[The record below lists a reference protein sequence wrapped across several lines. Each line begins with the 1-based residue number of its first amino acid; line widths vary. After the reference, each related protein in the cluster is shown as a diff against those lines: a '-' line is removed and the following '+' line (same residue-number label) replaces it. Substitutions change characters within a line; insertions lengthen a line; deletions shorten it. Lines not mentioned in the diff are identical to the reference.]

1 MQAVVVALLVLAW
14 LATMWAGF
22 MFVFPVVFPVVL
34 VAATAGA
41 LGLCYVYA
49 WRALVPAPARGRAP
63 VATPASGRPAHA
75 AAGDPAYRH
84 YLLAQVWRDWWAI
97 ARGVVPRLID
107 TAATALTTVTTT
119 LLIRIWGFFT
129 FPLWLAVCAGIALA
143 AVPAAVLGL
152 LLTVLYGVVVAV
164 GLAGWLVCVLVL
176 GLVERVFMAYGRI
189 LQTCPH
195 PFCYEKIALPTYE
208 CPACG
213 ELHRRL
219 TPNSFG
225 ALRHVCRCGTRLPT
239 TIPLGRF
246 RLTAYCPHCNGR
258 LPDRIGRVRVE
269 PLPFVG
275 GPAAGKTTF
284 MFLAIRALHAR
295 ARAGHGGLAFVE
307 HRHAQ
312 AYAGAVREFERGGRL
327 AKTGPELPLATMVD
341 VELPGSGHRI
351 LYLYDPAGEHFT
363 GATLVE
369 SLRYL
374 DHGEALVFVVDP
386 FALPQV
392 RRTLTGDEH
401 ELVEQAVASSDEDPA
416 DTLQRVLNELR
427 SRPDRGRQKRVAV
440 VVTKTDLL
448 AHTVVGRHLTRPC
461 SSEAVRDWLDG
472 LGLGNTIRTLDQ
484 LAVEVRYFGSGL
496 GTEPATVAELL
507 GWVTGLP
514 ADGTAAPLDP
524 LVDPGGDD
532 LPGTAPLRAP
542 WDARGRDAALVPASY
557 QAGRW
562 AVLGGTSLLM
572 AVVLVAAASR
582 ILPLAA

>member
-1 MQAVVVALLVLAW
+1 VQVVVVILLAAAW
-14 LATMWAGF
+14 LGTMWVGF
-22 MFVFPVVFPVVL
+22 MFVFPVVFPVSLAV
-34 VAATAGA
+34 ATAGA
-41 LGLCYVYA
+41 LGYYYVYA
-49 WRALVPAPARGRAP
+49 CRALVPAPAKGLSPVPAPTSARA
-63 VATPASGRPAHA
+63 RHA
-75 AAGDPAYRH
+75 AARDPAYPH

-97 ARGVVPRLID
+97 SRGIVPTTRR
-107 TAATALTTVTTT
+107 TATAVLTWLTRT
-119 LLIRIWGFFT
+119 LIGGVWGFFT
-129 FPLWLAVCAGIALA
+129 FPLWLAVCAGIVLA
-143 AVPAAVLGL
+143 AVPAAALGA
-152 LLTVLYGVVVAV
+152 LLTLLYASVVAL
-164 GLAGWLVCVLVL
+164 GLAGWLVCVVVL
-176 GLVERVFMAYGRI
+176 GSVERVFMAYGRI

-195 PFCYEKIALPTYE
+195 PFCYEKVALPVYE
-208 CPACG
+208 CPSCG

-219 TPNSFG
+219 TPNAFG
-225 ALRHVCRCGTRLPT
+225 AVRHVCRCGTRLPT

-258 LPDRIGRVRVE
+258 LPERIGRVRVE

-295 ARAGHGGLAFVE
+295 AGRGNVAFVE
-307 HRHAQ
+307 RGHAQ
-312 AYAGAVREFERGGRL
+312 AYAAAVREFERGGRL

-341 VELPGSGHRI
+341 VELPGAGHRI
-351 LYLYDPAGEHFT
+351 LYLFDPAGEHFT

-374 DHGEALVFVVDP
+374 DHGETLLFVVDP

-401 ELVEQAVASSDEDPA
+401 ELVGQAVASSDEDPA

-448 AHTVVGRHLTRPC
+448 AYTVVGRNLAEPG
-461 SSEAVRDWLDG
+461 SSEAVRGWLDR

-484 LAVEVRYFGSGL
+484 LAAEVRYFGSGL
-496 GTEPATVAELL
+496 DTEPALVAELL
-507 GWVTGLP
+507 GWVAGLP
-514 ADGTAAPLDP
+514 LNGPAVPAS
-524 LVDPGGDD
+524 PGPD
-532 LPGTAPLRAP
+532 LPGAAPLRAP
-542 WDARGRDAALVPASY
+542 WEARGRDAALVPASY

-562 AVLGGTSLLM
+562 AVLAGLSLLTVTALAGATSY
-572 AVVLVAAASR
+572 AVGMLG
-582 ILPLAA
+582 